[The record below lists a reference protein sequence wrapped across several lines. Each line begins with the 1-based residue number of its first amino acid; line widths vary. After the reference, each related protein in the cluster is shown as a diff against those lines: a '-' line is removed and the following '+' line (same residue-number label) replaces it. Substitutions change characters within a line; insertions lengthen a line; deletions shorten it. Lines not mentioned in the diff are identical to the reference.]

1 MKRFGLQVGGVWLGL
16 CLAVFA
22 DGPGVE
28 WGGVLATGRTQN
40 MRFQVGAVL
49 EFEGGVTETTR
60 RFYDVTGRVES
71 QALAESYGTSDFD
84 LKGPFGAIGFSLDMA
99 WKFVRF
105 QIDTMFLAPSVST
118 TAKRD
123 YYLSI
128 GDDITYQGIG
138 YDHLMI
144 PAGSRLSADVFA
156 NVSELVF
163 AFVPIG
169 FQFGESVVVNPS
181 LNFGVLLFG
190 GRYEID
196 AGLATGVTQYQNP
209 PEDFVVG
216 GKASG
221 LIGMGAPEWGPGVE
235 IRIGKPGE
243 LNVALDLRYLFLTYH
258 GSTAFFTTANHRD
271 KDLDFNHQNL
281 RLSGQVE
288 IPMRHMAWTLGIQ
301 AQFVDSDGLIS
312 SSARD
317 PDVVRA
323 RRERFDK
330 EFNFKMHAVYATL
343 GLSF

>member
-1 MKRFGLQVGGVWLGL
+1 MKCLGILVGCLWIGL
-16 CLAVFA
+16 CLSVLA
-22 DGPGVE
+22 DGPGLE
-28 WGGVLATGRTQN
+28 WGGILPTGRTQN
-40 MRFQVGAVL
+40 IRFQAGAIL

-60 RFYDVTGRVES
+60 RLYDVTGRVES

-84 LKGPFGAIGFSLDMA
+84 LDGPFGALGLSLDMA
-99 WKFVRF
+99 WKFVRL
-105 QIDTMFLAPSVST
+105 QIDTMLLAPSVST

-123 YYLSI
+123 YYLSL
-128 GDDITYQGIG
+128 GDDITYQGVG

-144 PAGSRLSADVFA
+144 PAGSPLSADLVG
-156 NVSELVF
+156 NVSEVVL
-163 AFVPIG
+163 AFVPVG

-181 LNFGVLLFG
+181 LNVGVLLFG
-190 GRYEID
+190 ARYEID
-196 AGLATGVTQYQNP
+196 AGLSTGITQYQNP

-235 IRIGKPGE
+235 VRIGKPGE
-243 LNVALDLRYLFLTYH
+243 VNVALDVRYLFLSYH
-258 GSTAFFTTANHRD
+258 GSTAFFTTADHRD

-281 RLSGQVE
+281 RLRGQVE
-288 IPMRHMAWTLGIQ
+288 IPLRRMAWTLGVQ
-301 AQFVDSDGLIS
+301 AQFIDSDGEIS

-317 PDVVRA
+317 PDVVLA